1 MRGIMIRALFLLCVF
16 CNVALAQT
24 VENGSVATQQ
34 VVINEARVTLDRV
47 IVRLQQ
53 GDDRSET
60 LDALRGEL
68 NQLQGSLAQ
77 SGTILSTPLAEVR
90 AQLEKLGAPPAAGQT
105 EDSAV
110 AAQRK
115 RLTARANQIS
125 DINKQLDL
133 LRFETDQTAAKISER
148 ERARFYNR
156 IFTRD
161 RSILDPS
168 LWGTM
173 LGGTASLLAGVATLV
188 EVWWRTRGGLVNPTA
203 LLIIPLA
210 IAIFWFAWRTI
221 RRRYFIPSQ
230 PNEDAPATSITTL
243 GRLTRVFWRLIAIV
257 LACFVATTVVLL
269 TAEAANVSTPQ
280 FEALLL
286 GLAILASAVVIHSAL
301 AWLITSPSRPD
312 LRLISVDNRAAR
324 TLPIV
329 MGVAAFA
336 ASLSSATDQIVKHI
350 SMPVNFSAG
359 QSAISAMIMIAAIA
373 VGLLTIRRQANL
385 NDRGSAQEEQVETLT
400 TQRTYFLEWFPRL
413 LPFLWLLIG
422 IAALGLL
429 LGFISLS
436 YFVVHSMLTSVV
448 ILLLAG
454 LIHYFADAVAE
465 AAHQPSHVIGRSLSQ
480 GFGLSETAVARIA
493 LVFRT
498 VVDVLIAIVA
508 LPLLLSTW
516 TSSWI
521 SLSSLYQAFSNG
533 FTFGSIRL
541 SPWSLL
547 LGILVITI
555 GVALTR
561 IVTRW
566 LNSRVLT
573 ETSLDKGVQDSVRTA
588 ASYTG
593 YIIAGALGLSVAG
606 LDFSNIAIVAGAL
619 GVGIGFGLQSIVN
632 NFVSGLILLAERP
645 VRVGDWVVTT
655 AGEGIVK
662 KINVRSTE
670 IETFDNCTVIV
681 PNSNLI
687 TEAVRNWTHRDRI
700 GRFNVPVT
708 VVSSTTKIDEVVEL
722 LTDLARAHPKVLRYP
737 EPQTQL
743 TELSLHGLKFELK
756 GHVADVFTGGQ
767 VASDLRLS
775 IAKELSARKIQLA
788 TLAENAKGRT

>member
-1 MRGIMIRALFLLCVF
+1 MRGWLIRVLLMLSVLCSVS
-16 CNVALAQT
+16 LAQT
-24 VENGSVATQQ
+24 VENGSIATQQ
-34 VVINEARVTLDRV
+34 VTINEARLALDR
-47 IVRLQQ
+47 IILRLQQ
-53 GDDRSET
+53 GDDRPET
-60 LDALRGEL
+60 LDALRGEI

-77 SGTILSTPLAEVR
+77 AGTILSTPLAELR
-90 AQLEKLGAPPAAGQT
+90 AQLEKLGAAPEAGQT

-115 RLTARANQIS
+115 RLTARTNQIS

-133 LRFETDQTAAKISER
+133 LRFETDQTALKISER
-148 ERARFYNR
+148 ERTRFYNR

-168 LWGTM
+168 LWGSM
-173 LGGTASLLAGVATLV
+173 LAGTAALGSGVASLL
-188 EVWWRTRGGLVNPTA
+188 ENWWRTRGGLVNLSA
-203 LLIIPLA
+203 LLIAPLA
-210 IAIFWFAWRTI
+210 IAALWLGWRAL
-221 RRRYFIPSQ
+221 RRRYFSTTQPS
-230 PNEDAPATSITTL
+230 EDAPAISITTL
-243 GRLTRVFWRLIAIV
+243 GRLTRIFWRLIAIIF
-257 LACFVATTVVLL
+257 ACFAATSIALL
-269 TAEAANVSTPQ
+269 TAEAANASTPQ
-280 FEALLL
+280 FESLLL
-286 GLAILASAVVIHSAL
+286 AIAIMASAVVIHGAL
-301 AWLITSPSRPD
+301 AWLITSPSRPE

-336 ASLSSATDQIVKHI
+336 ASLSSATDQIIKHI
-350 SMPVNFSAG
+350 SIPINFAAG
-359 QSAISAMIMIAAIA
+359 QSAIAAMIMIAAIGF
-373 VGLLTIRRQANL
+373 GLLTIRRQANL
-385 NDRGSAQEEQVETLT
+385 KASAPDPEEQTEAPA

-413 LPFLWLLIG
+413 VPFLWLLLG
-422 IAALGLL
+422 IAVLAML
-429 LGFISLS
+429 LGYISLS
-436 YFVVHSMLTSVV
+436 YFVVASILTSVV

-454 LIHYFADAVAE
+454 LIHYFADAIAD
-465 AAHQPSHVIGRSLSQ
+465 AAHQPSHVIGRSLTHGL
-480 GFGLSETAVARIA
+480 GFSETAVARIA

-498 VVDVLIAIVA
+498 GVDVLIAIVA

-516 TSSWI
+516 TSSWV
-521 SLSSLYQAFSNG
+521 SPSSLYQAFSNG

-547 LGILVITI
+547 LGVLVIAI

-588 ASYTG
+588 ASYAG
-593 YIIAGALGLSVAG
+593 YILAGALGLSVAG

-645 VRVGDWVVTT
+645 VRVGDWVATN

-687 TEAVRNWTHRDRI
+687 TDAVRNWTHRDRI
-700 GRFNVPVT
+700 GRFTVPVT
-708 VVSSTTKIDEVVEL
+708 LVANSTKVDDVIEL
-722 LTDLARAHPKVLRYP
+722 LMDLARAHPKVLRYP
-737 EPQTQL
+737 EPQAQL
-743 TELSLHGLKFELK
+743 TDFSLHGFRFELK
-756 GHVADVFTGGQ
+756 GHVADVFTGSQ
-767 VASDLRLS
+767 VASDLRLT
-775 IAKELSARKIQLA
+775 IAKEFGAKKIQFA
-788 TLAENAKGRT
+788 TLAENAKARP

>member
-1 MRGIMIRALFLLCVF
+1 MRGFLIRAFLLLCVL
-16 CNVALAQT
+16 CIPAVSQT
-24 VENGSVATQQ
+24 VENGSIATQQ
-34 VVINEARVTLDRV
+34 VKINEARVALDR
-47 IVRLQQ
+47 ILVRLEA
-53 GDDRSET
+53 GDDRAET
-60 LDALRGEL
+60 LDALRGEI

-77 SGTILSTPLAEVR
+77 AGTILSTPLAELR
-90 AQLEKLGAPPAAGQT
+90 AQLEKLGAPPAAGQI
-105 EDSAV
+105 EDSAI

-115 RLTARANQIS
+115 RLTSRTNQIS

-133 LRFETDQTAAKISER
+133 LRFETDQAAVKISER

-156 IFTRD
+156 VFTRD

-168 LWGTM
+168 LWGSM
-173 LGGTASLLAGVATLV
+173 LGGTAALFLGIGSLIET
-188 EVWWRTRGGLVNPTA
+188 WWRTRGGLINLSA
-203 LLIIPLA
+203 LLIVPLA
-210 IAIFWFAWRTI
+210 VSLIWFAWRAI
-221 RRRYFIPSQ
+221 RRRYFTASPK
-230 PNEDAPATSITTL
+230 PEDTPAISVTTL
-243 GRLTRVFWRLIAIV
+243 GRLTRVFWRLFAVIATCIGV
-257 LACFVATTVVLL
+257 TIIVLL

-280 FEALLL
+280 LQSLLVAISILVGSVALH
-286 GLAILASAVVIHSAL
+286 ASL
-301 AWLITSPSRPD
+301 AWLITAPSQPD
-312 LRLISVDNRAAR
+312 MRLIAIDNRAAR
-324 TLPIV
+324 TLPLV

-336 ASLSSATDQIVKHI
+336 ASLGRATSEIVKHI
-350 SMPVNFSAG
+350 SMPVSFAAG
-359 QSAISAMIMIAAIA
+359 QSAIAAMIMIAAIA
-373 VGLLTIRRQANL
+373 IGLLTIRRQANITSPVEEPS
-385 NDRGSAQEEQVETLT
+385 DQQEIPAN
-400 TQRTYFLEWFPRL
+400 QRTYFLEWFPRL
-413 LPFLWLLIG
+413 VPFIWVLLG
-422 IAALGLL
+422 VAVFALL
-429 LGFISLS
+429 LGYLSLS
-436 YFVVHSMLTSVV
+436 YFIVDNILTTVV

-454 LIHYFADAVAE
+454 LIHYFADAIAE

-480 GFGLSETAVARIA
+480 GFGLSETAVARVA

-508 LPLLLSTW
+508 IPLVLSTW

-521 SLSSLYQAFSNG
+521 SPATLYQAFSSG

-547 LGILVITI
+547 LGVFVITV

-588 ASYTG
+588 ASYAG

-645 VRVGDWVVTT
+645 VRVGDWVATN

-687 TEAVRNWTHRDRI
+687 TDAVRNWTHRDRI
-700 GRFNVPVT
+700 GRFTIPLT
-708 VVSSTTKIDEVVEL
+708 LVSSTSKVDEVVEL

-737 EPQTQL
+737 EPHAQL
-743 TELSLHGLKFELK
+743 TDISLHGLRFELR
-756 GHVADVFTGGQ
+756 GHVADVFNGSQ
-767 VASDLRLS
+767 VASDLRLT
-775 IAKELSARKIQLA
+775 IAKEFAAKKFQFA
-788 TLAENAKGRT
+788 TLAENAKARL

>member
-1 MRGIMIRALFLLCVF
+1 MRGILIRALFLLCVF
-16 CNVALAQT
+16 CSVSLAQT
-24 VENGSVATQQ
+24 VENGSIATQQ
-34 VVINEARVTLDRV
+34 VVINEARLKLDRV
-47 IVRLQQ
+47 LVRLQQ
-53 GDDRSET
+53 GDDRPET
-60 LDALRGEL
+60 LDELRGEL

-77 SGTILSTPLAEVR
+77 SGTILSTPLAELR
-90 AQLEKLGAPPAAGQT
+90 AQLEKLGAAPEPGQT
-105 EDSAV
+105 EDSSV

-115 RLTARANQIS
+115 RLTARTNQIS
-125 DINKQLDL
+125 DINKQLEL

-173 LGGTASLLAGVATLV
+173 LGGTASLFAGIASLV
-188 EVWWRTRGGLVNPTA
+188 EVWWRTRGGLVNPSA

-210 IAIFWFAWRTI
+210 VAIFWFAWRTI
-221 RRRYFIPSQ
+221 RRRYFTPAQPS
-230 PNEDAPATSITTL
+230 EDVPTPAITTL

-280 FEALLL
+280 LEALLL
-286 GLAILASAVVIHSAL
+286 AIAILMSAVIIHSAL

-336 ASLSSATDQIVKHI
+336 ASLSSATDQLVKHI
-350 SMPVNFSAG
+350 SLPVNFSAG

-373 VGLLTIRRQANL
+373 IGFLTIRRQANL
-385 NDRGSAQEEQVETLT
+385 NVSDANSDEQPEPSSTK
-400 TQRTYFLEWFPRL
+400 RTYFLEWFPRL

-422 IAALGLL
+422 VAVLGLL
-429 LGFISLS
+429 LGYISLS
-436 YFVVHSMLTSVV
+436 YFVVLSMLTSIV

-480 GFGLSETAVARIA
+480 GFGLSETTVARIA

-521 SLSSLYQAFSNG
+521 SLSSLFQAFSHG

-547 LGILVITI
+547 LGVLVITI

-708 VVSSTTKIDEVVEL
+708 VVSTTTKIDEVAEL

-737 EPQTQL
+737 EPHTQL

-756 GHVADVFTGGQ
+756 GHVADVFMGGQ

-775 IAKELSARKIQLA
+775 IAKELAARKIQLA
-788 TLAENAKGRT
+788 TLAENAKGRS

>member
-1 MRGIMIRALFLLCVF
+1 MRGFLIRAVLLLCVLCSF
-16 CNVALAQT
+16 AVAQT
-24 VENGSVATQQ
+24 IENGSIATQQ
-34 VVINEARVTLDRV
+34 VTINEARIALDR
-47 IVRLQQ
+47 ILARLQQ
-53 GDDRSET
+53 GDDQPET
-60 LDALRGEL
+60 LDTLRGDL

-77 SGTILSTPLAEVR
+77 AGTILSTPLAELR
-90 AQLEKLGAPPAAGQT
+90 AQLEKLGAAPAAGLT
-105 EDSAV
+105 EDSAI

-125 DINKQLDL
+125 DLNKQLEL
-133 LRFETDQTAAKISER
+133 LRFDTDQTAAKISER
-148 ERARFYNR
+148 QRARFYNR

-168 LWGTM
+168 LWRSMLVGTVSIFT
-173 LGGTASLLAGVATLV
+173 GIGSLL
-188 EVWWRTRGGLVNPTA
+188 EVWWRTRGVLVNPSAVLIVPMTA
-203 LLIIPLA
+203 GVL
-210 IAIFWFAWRTI
+210 WFGWRVI
-221 RRRYFIPSQ
+221 RRRYFLTSVPR
-230 PNEDAPATSITTL
+230 EDAPLETITTL
-243 GRLTRVFWRLIAIV
+243 GRLTRVFWRLIAII
-257 LACFVATTVVLL
+257 LACFVATAIVLL

-280 FEALLL
+280 LEALLVAI
-286 GLAILASAVVIHSAL
+286 AILASAAVIHGAL

-312 LRLISVDNRAAR
+312 LRLIAVDNRAAR
-324 TLPIV
+324 TLPFV
-329 MGVAAFA
+329 MGFAAFA
-336 ASLSSATDQIVKHI
+336 ASLSSATDQIAKHI
-350 SMPVNFSAG
+350 SMPVNFAAG
-359 QSAISAMIMIAAIA
+359 QSAIAAIMLIVA
-373 VGLLTIRRQANL
+373 LAIGLLTIRRQANL
-385 NDRGSAQEEQVETLT
+385 NSKRAEPEDQQEAAA

-413 LPFLWLLIG
+413 VPFLWLLLG
-422 IAALGLL
+422 VSVLGLL
-429 LGFISLS
+429 LGYLSLS
-436 YFVVHSMLTSVV
+436 YFVVASILTSVV

-454 LIHYFADAVAE
+454 LIHYFADAIAE
-465 AAHQPSHVIGRSLSQ
+465 AAHQPSSVIGRSLSQ

-521 SLSSLYQAFSNG
+521 SPSSLYQAFSTG

-547 LGILVITI
+547 LGAFVITV

-645 VRVGDWVVTT
+645 VRVGDWVATN

-687 TEAVRNWTHRDRI
+687 TDAVRNWTHRDKI
-700 GRFNVPVT
+700 GRFTVPLT
-708 VVSSTTKIDEVVEL
+708 LVSSTSKVDEVVEL

-737 EPQTQL
+737 EPHAQL
-743 TELSLHGLKFELK
+743 TDISLHGLRFELK
-756 GHVADVFTGGQ
+756 GHVADVFTGSQ
-767 VASDLRLS
+767 VASDLRLT
-775 IAKELSARKIQLA
+775 IAKEFAAKKFQFA
-788 TLAENAKGRT
+788 TLAENAKARS